1 MNDEI
6 KKGRLFMQCP
16 CFKQSM
22 GESDQQKGIAHP
34 SYDVRITED
43 FIDLPAFDDMDVPR
57 PSYLDLL
64 DERRSERAYTDE
76 PMTQKQLAFMLWSA
90 QGIQA
95 TRGEGGVA
103 TFRPA
108 ASGGARHPFEL
119 YIVVKNVEGLEPG
132 LYHYLPAKHIGEK
145 KVTIE
150 RLGPLFDDYDTKMND
165 MLVGQKW
172 AIHAPVIL
180 FLSCIPYRAEW
191 RYNDI
196 SHRVVLIDLG
206 HVGQN
211 MMLSATAL
219 GLGSCCLAAYD
230 QKLCDEA
237 FSFNGIDEYTV
248 YVLTLGT
255 PKPKGSEED

>member
-1 MNDEI
+1 MSEI

-16 CFKQSM
+16 SFKESM
-22 GESDQQKGIAHP
+22 EQSDQQKGVKPP
-34 SYDVRITED
+34 SYDVNITGEFFELPFSED
-43 FIDLPAFDDMDVPR
+43 VVTN
-57 PSYLDLL
+57 PSYPDLL
-64 DERRSERAYTDE
+64 DARRSERAFTDAPVTKE
-76 PMTQKQLAFMLWSA
+76 QLAFMLWSA

-95 TRGEGGVA
+95 TRGEGNVA

-108 ASGGARHPFEL
+108 PSGGARHPFEL
-119 YIVVKNVEGLEPG
+119 YIAVKNVEGLEPG
-132 LYHYLPAKHIGEK
+132 FYHYVPAKNIGEK
-145 KVTIE
+145 KVIIE
-150 RLGPLFDDYDTKMND
+150 RLGPLFDDYETKMND
-165 MLVGQKW
+165 LLVGQKW
-172 AIHAPVIL
+172 GVKAPVIL

-191 RYNDI
+191 RYHSI

-211 MMLSATAL
+211 LMLSATAL

-230 QKLCDEA
+230 QKLCDET

-255 PKPKGSEED
+255 PKPKGSGES